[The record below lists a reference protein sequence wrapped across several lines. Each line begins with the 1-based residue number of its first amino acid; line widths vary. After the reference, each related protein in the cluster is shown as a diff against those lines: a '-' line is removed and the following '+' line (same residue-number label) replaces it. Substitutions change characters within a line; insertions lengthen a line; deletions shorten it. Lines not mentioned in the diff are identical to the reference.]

1 MPKPRKS
8 LAQLAESGTLGRNKG
23 RYQSRIAAVPITLS
37 PPGHA
42 PSHFDAQ
49 QKAVWAEILR
59 TAPHGLLMKSDR
71 IVVEVLVRLLH
82 KVRTSD
88 GSTAEYNSIINLLG
102 KMGMTPAS
110 RLAMNIERP
119 PEPHETAAEAKDR
132 ALWAELDA
140 LD

>member
-8 LAQLAESGTLGRNKG
+8 LAELAASGTLGKNLG
-23 RYQSRIAAVPITLS
+23 RYQSRLDALPTVIH
-37 PPGHA
+37 PPGRA
-42 PSHFDAQ
+42 PVHFDPQ
-49 QKAVWAEILR
+49 QKAVWAEVLR
-59 TAPHGLLMKSDR
+59 TAPEGLLMKSDR
-71 IVVEVLVRLLH
+71 IVVEVLVRLLL

-88 GSTAEYNSIINLLG
+88 GSTSEMNSLINLLG

-110 RLAMNIERP
+110 RRAMNVERAP
-119 PEPHETAAEAKDR
+119 DPHETAAEIKDK